1 MAPLHFKTLFA
12 LLAASLL
19 ALSLGAVLNPNPS
32 DALAA
37 APSVFLSDDY
47 AQTQHAFL
55 SAQDGD
61 NDDNEHIHSL
71 ASNEDDVSS
80 SSSSH
85 HGSGGPGRIF
95 LIRHAEKRKGGHNGL
110 AEKGKVR
117 AQCLK
122 HVFGHGEYKVDYIIA
137 QAYKPDGRRS
147 RPYETVKPLADHL
160 GLEVDLHCEREQ
172 ADCVAKRALKAVSQG
187 KNVLVCW
194 QHKAL
199 TDIARA
205 FGVRGLRYPAARS
218 DILFQ
223 LSHKGK
229 VSAIRSEECSGLD
242 DDFRGWHGSK
252 KMRPEDKLVDDE
264 AWAPGAGEHDHSPV
278 DDEAAEARA
287 EADLEAETLL
297 AAYSLDELTEI
308 FAPVHDSDEE

>member
-1 MAPLHFKTLFA
+1 MTPLHLKPLFG

-19 ALSLGAVLNPNPS
+19 ALSLGAVLSPNPAS
-32 DALAA
+32 AVAVGA
-37 APSVFLSDDY
+37 APSLPLSDGH
-47 AQTQHAFL
+47 AQAQHAFL
-55 SAQDGD
+55 SPPQA
-61 NDDNEHIHSL
+61 
-71 ASNEDDVSS
+71 ED
-80 SSSSH
+80 SSSH
-85 HGSGGPGRIF
+85 TSKRPGRIF
-95 LIRHAEKRKGGHNGL
+95 LIRHAEKRKGGSNGL

-122 HVFGHGEYKVDYIIA
+122 HFFGHGEHKVDYIIA

-147 RPYETVKPLADHL
+147 RPYQTVKPLADHL
-160 GLEVDLHCEREQ
+160 GLKVDLHCEREE
-172 ADCVAKRALKAVSQG
+172 ADCVAKRALQAVAKGQ
-187 KNVLVCW
+187 NVLVCW

-205 FGVRGLRYPAARS
+205 FGVRGLRYPPARS

-252 KMRPEDKLVDDE
+252 KMSPKDKLIDDE
-264 AWAPGAGEHDHSPV
+264 AWAPGAGEHHHTASYEEE
-278 DDEAAEARA
+278 DDGARA
-287 EADLEAETLL
+287 EGDHEAESLL
-297 AAYSLDELTEI
+297 AAYELDELSEI
-308 FAPVHDSDEE
+308 FAPVHDQDD